1 MDENSYSDSTVTATA
16 ATEVVA
22 APAVIPESG
31 TVVVL
36 AYPGTEEKMKLVWE
50 RMCRD
55 AGIVVMADPGGLAA
69 ALEEAMASD
78 RISRK
83 FVLTPANLVPTH
95 PVSFAELTLPFV
107 EERAGKSR
115 QRWGCVPATFEKDI
129 LAEFLPAIEEDAG
142 DERLIESYAKL
153 SKALPYA
160 VGHGFGN
167 FLAKVTRGNPCEHLL
182 IEALLTRHFIYASES
197 GWPPV
202 ERLVDKTL
210 EG

>member
-1 MDENSYSDSTVTATA
+1 MDENIYSDSTVTATA

-95 PVSFAELTLPFV
+95 PVGFAELCLPLI
-107 EERAGKSR
+107 EMRADKSAH
-115 QRWGCVPATFEKDI
+115 RWGCVPMAFDKER
-129 LAEFLPAIEEDAG
+129 LAEFLPTTAEDAA
-142 DERLIESYAKL
+142 DSEVADAYSAL
-153 SKALPYA
+153 SGALPHE

-167 FLAKVTRGNPCEHLL
+167 FMAKVMRGNPCEHLL

-210 EG
+210 EK